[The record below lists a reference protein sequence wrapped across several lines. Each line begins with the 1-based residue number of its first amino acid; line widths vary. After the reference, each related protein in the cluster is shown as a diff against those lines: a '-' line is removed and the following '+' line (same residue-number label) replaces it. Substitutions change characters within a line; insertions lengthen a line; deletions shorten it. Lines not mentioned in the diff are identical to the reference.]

1 MQIGL
6 NGHAL
11 FSEANRFYVGTVFG
25 PMILITF
32 IATVMGCAFKYFMK
46 NGLSLFIAIIIG
58 GVGLLVFVLQAVLNS
73 GSFYGNRNEYSYL
86 ASFYYPMIVF
96 GPVAVLSL
104 GGAFAYINL
113 ANIKV

>member
-11 FSEANRFYVGTVFG
+11 FSNANKFYVGTVFG

-32 IATVMGCAFKYFMK
+32 IATVMGCSFKYFMK

-58 GVGLLVFVLQAVLNS
+58 AVGILVFILEAVTSNDFMS
-73 GSFYGNRNEYSYL
+73 NKDQYAYL
-86 ASFYYPMIVF
+86 ASFFYPMIVF
-96 GPVAVLSL
+96 GPVAALTL
-104 GGAFAYINL
+104 AGAFTYINL